1 MRAPTTIINQQGKSA
16 ENTPG
21 FTLTLQNFE
30 GPFDLLLSLISR
42 RKLDITDVAL
52 AEVTDEFLH
61 YINQLF
67 ESQIDTALDQA
78 SDFLVTAAT
87 LLDLKAARL
96 LPRGQVESE
105 EDVALLEARDL
116 LFARLLQYRAY
127 RDVAGILAERYD
139 SEAQRFPR
147 DVALEP
153 QFAQVLPELV
163 FETSPEEFAQ
173 IAAKALSASHFEDEP
188 HENLAQVELG
198 HLHQPLTTIA
208 DEENFIVQRLVENS
222 QESFSNLIRGCGE
235 FEIAVYRFLAV
246 LELIRNGAVEVTQA
260 NPLGE
265 ISVSAV
271 GEKSPVPELQKEA
284 SV

>member
-67 ESQIDTALDQA
+67 ESQIDIALDQA

-127 RDVAGILAERYD
+127 RDVAGILAERYE

-153 QFAQVLPELV
+153 QFAQVLPDLV
-163 FETSPEEFAQ
+163 FETTPEEFAE
-173 IAAKALSASHFEDEP
+173 IAAKALSSSHFEDEP

-208 DEENFIVQRLVENS
+208 DEENFIVQRLAENS
-222 QESFSNLIRGCGE
+222 QESFSNLIRGCGK

-271 GEKSPVPELQKEA
+271 GEKSLEPKLEKEA